1 MALASGNELIDQLSR
16 AEVEDLSVSLEKVA
30 LPPGSVLNDNG
41 DAGGHVYFL
50 ASGVVSLVGGT
61 EEGGSIELALSGRE
75 GLVGPLALLGGGELP
90 FRSTVVIGGSAWRAP
105 VRDLR
110 AKVLHP
116 GGQLHQSVMRYVT
129 FQALQL
135 AQSAV
140 CNRFHSSRQRLAR
153 WLMLL
158 ADRSESDTLYLTH
171 ERIAQMVGGPRPAVT
186 HAAGELRGLGGIN
199 YQRAAVT
206 IVDRKLLRAE
216 SCECYDVV
224 ERGLARY
231 RAR

>member
-16 AEVEDLSVSLEKVA
+16 AELEDLSASLEKVSLA
-30 LPPGSVLNDNG
+30 PGAVLNDNG
-41 DAGGHVYFL
+41 SGSDHVYFL

-61 EEGGSIELALSGRE
+61 EEGGTIELAITGRE
-75 GLVGPLALLGGGELP
+75 GIVGPHALLAGTELP
-90 FRSTVVIGGSAWRAP
+90 FRSTVVIAGTAWRAS

-110 AKVLHP
+110 GRIQQN
-116 GGQLHQSVMRYVT
+116 GGQLHHAVQRYAT

-158 ADRSESDTLYLTH
+158 ADRSESDTLHLTH

-186 HAAGELRGLGGIN
+186 HAAGELRGLGGID

-206 IVDRKLLRAE
+206 LVDRRLLRGE

-231 RAR
+231 RNR